1 GSAAATTRDRKR
13 ALGACVVL
21 VAAFALTL
29 PWASRPLRAVPAFA
43 PIYDAAVIVL
53 DVLTALLLYAQYRQ
67 LRERSLLALT
77 CAYAFTPMLI
87 AAHAL
92 SFPDAYRPGSL
103 IGGSQTSA
111 WLWMGLHTLFPVFVI
126 GYAVLARGDRDP
138 DSAPPAHARSSAGV
152 ALSATIVLALGVVA
166 VTVFADSMLPPLMVG
181 SAYRSP
187 ATRAVLV
194 VGWLAHALALVAL
207 ARATRMRRLIDLWM
221 GVTLVALMI
230 DLALSAL
237 LVGGRYQLGFYLGRV
252 YGLLAASFVLAAL
265 LREASA
271 LYGKAL
277 RFAEVES
284 REGLRRQLIAAEEEE
299 RRRLARELHDE
310 VGQHITAL
318 SLGIRAL
325 TDITQ
330 AHSEV
335 DRRAQSLLPL
345 VDSLGRELHSVA
357 VRLRPKA
364 LDDFGLEAA
373 LESYATDWSRSTGII
388 ADVHA
393 RAASERL
400 PSAIE
405 GAIYRIVQEA
415 LTNVAR
421 HSGATRASIFVE
433 RRDGQVVTV
442 IEDDGHGFD
451 TSRFGEG
458 LSPDGRLGLIG
469 MRERAALLGGTVE
482 IESTPGDSTT
492 VYARIPVGSVDA
504 RVDTLPA
511 TAGVER

>member
-1 GSAAATTRDRKR
+1 
-13 ALGACVVL
+13 
-21 VAAFALTL
+21 
-29 PWASRPLRAVPAFA
+29 
-43 PIYDAAVIVL
+43 
-53 DVLTALLLYAQYRQ
+53 
-67 LRERSLLALT
+67 
-77 CAYAFTPMLI
+77 
-87 AAHAL
+87 
-92 SFPDAYRPGSL
+92 
-103 IGGSQTSA
+103 
-111 WLWMGLHTLFPVFVI
+111 MGWHTLFPAFVI
-126 GYAVLARGDRDP
+126 AYAMLARRDRRQDVE
-138 DSAPPAHARSSAGV
+138 PPANGRSDAVV
-152 ALSATIVLALGVVA
+152 ALSTTILLALGVVA
-166 VTVFADSMLPPLMVG
+166 VTVFADSILPPLMLG
-181 SAYRSP
+181 SIYRSP
-187 ATRAVLV
+187 ESRAVLAV
-194 VGWLAHALALVAL
+194 AWLAHAFALVAL
-207 ARATRMRRLIDLWM
+207 ARTTRMRRLIDVWM
-221 GVTLVALMI
+221 AVTLVALMI

-277 RFAEVES
+277 KAVEVEA
-284 REGLRRQLIAAEEEE
+284 RETLRRQLIAAEEEE

-330 AHSEV
+330 PNSEV
-335 DRRAQSLLPL
+335 DRRAQQLLPL
-345 VDSLGRELHSVA
+345 IDTLGRELHSVA

-373 LESYATDWSRSTGII
+373 LESYAADWSRSTGII

-400 PSAIE
+400 PFAVE

-442 IEDDGHGFD
+442 IEDDGDGFD
-451 TSRFGEG
+451 ASRFSEG

-469 MRERAALLGGTVE
+469 MRERALLLGGTVE

-492 VYARIPVGSVDA
+492 VYARIPVGDIDA